1 MIFRLLFVFLFII
14 STGSSYLAGQIGE
27 LKPEIGEVNHKIL
40 HGLLGGV
47 SGGIT
52 SSLLNKSFE
61 DGAVSGALG
70 GVVSEVMAEMLSPEI
85 PKDLSNTEFK
95 EEFIARAER
104 SAKWGEFT
112 GTLSAFLAGYDAE
125 IANQVASNAVEN
137 NNLKTLFLALTAAT
151 TAYEAYQIHQTYE
164 REGVEAALKHLGI
177 SVVTGVAG
185 GVAVKAAFKVGKVV
199 YPTLKEAYKAALVN
213 KPILKSS
220 LTKLEGKLG
229 SIEREVHRGAEK
241 GNKVTWLDEK
251 AAMSDKARLYNDS
264 VSGARSNAISGN
276 SQAPSL
282 KYLNKDGIEKT
293 VRFDGIEDKILIDR
307 KLAVVTTEKSKNQA
321 LRQSEALKQNA
332 MIGRWEVP
340 SKRELNRALSMFEE
354 LNIKNIGVKI
364 VNTPKN

>member
-70 GVVSEVMAEMLSPEI
+70 GVVSEVMADMLSP
-85 PKDLSNTEFK
+85 DLTQ
-95 EEFIARAER
+95 EEFIDQFVEKAER

-112 GTLSAFLAGYDAE
+112 GTLSAFLAGYDPQ

-164 REGVEAALKHLGI
+164 REGAEAALKHLGI
-177 SVVTGVAG
+177 SIVAGVAG
-185 GVAVKAAFKVGKVV
+185 GVAVKAVFKVGKVV

-213 KPILKSS
+213 KPILRSS

-229 SIEREVHRGAEK
+229 SIESGVQTKTNSNPKQQTYKITDKNTDPRLPVGSRHSGQDPKYFTQNQPTSIGGRHYSGHALDRMRERGLKPSVVEETIRNGVVQPSEEIGK
-241 GNKVTWLDEK
+241 
-251 AAMSDKARLYNDS
+251 RLYYSAKNN
-264 VSGARSNAISGN
+264 VS
-276 SQAPSL
+276 
-282 KYLNKDGIEKT
+282 
-293 VRFDGIEDKILIDR
+293 
-307 KLAVVTTEKSKNQA
+307 VVTDAAS
-321 LRQSEALKQNA
+321 
-332 MIGRWEVP
+332 GRVITA
-340 SKRELNRALSMFEE
+340 RFGGFN
-354 LNIKNIGVKI
+354 G
-364 VNTPKN
+364 